1 MKVAS
6 IVGARPQFIKAAV
19 VSGQLRGRVQETLIH
34 TGQHFDYD
42 MSKRFFDELGIP
54 KPDYNLGI
62 SGGSHASMTAAMLVA
77 LEETLLKEKPDMV
90 LLYGDTNTTLAGA
103 LAAAKIHI
111 PIAHVEAGYRTR
123 SLTNPEEVNRV
134 CADHVSSLLFAVTQ
148 QCLANLREEGLE
160 DRSQFVGDPMYDAFV
175 RAREKACGMSHELVC
190 FDGSVRDIPGDY
202 YYLTCH
208 REENTADDNA
218 LREVL
223 AAMDELDAP
232 TV

>member
-175 RAREKACGMSHELVC
+175 RA
-190 FDGSVRDIPGDY
+190 PG
-202 YYLTCH
+202 
-208 REENTADDNA
+208 ES
-218 LREVL
+218 LRHVSR
-223 AAMDELDAP
+223 
-232 TV
+232 VGVF

>member
-111 PIAHVEAGYRTR
+111 PIAHVAVSYTHL
-123 SLTNPEEVNRV
+123 SFV
-134 CADHVSSLLFAVTQ
+134 C
-148 QCLANLREEGLE
+148 CRW
-160 DRSQFVGDPMYDAFV
+160 
-175 RAREKACGMSHELVC
+175 
-190 FDGSVRDIPGDY
+190 GSFCRYVP
-202 YYLTCH
+202 
-208 REENTADDNA
+208 
-218 LREVL
+218 
-223 AAMDELDAP
+223 AA
-232 TV
+232 